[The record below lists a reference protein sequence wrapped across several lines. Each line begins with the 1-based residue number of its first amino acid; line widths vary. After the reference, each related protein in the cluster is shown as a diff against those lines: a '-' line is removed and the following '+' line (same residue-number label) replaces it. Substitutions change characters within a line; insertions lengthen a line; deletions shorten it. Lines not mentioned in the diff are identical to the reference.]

1 MAFLSL
7 VLLLLTQMDL
17 FLVDLLTS
25 LAQFRPHPVM
35 SLILF
40 GLKY

>member
-7 VLLLLTQMDL
+7 VLLLLTDL

-25 LAQFRPHPVM
+25 LGQFRPHPVM

>member
-7 VLLLLTQMDL
+7 LLTDL

-25 LAQFRPHPVM
+25 LGQFRPHPVM

-40 GLKY
+40 GLRY